1 MRAMRE
7 IDIKVERLARLARA
21 EGVGGILL
29 NTQPNFAWLTGG
41 RSNRIDGSREHGAGS
56 LLVSDRGER
65 FVIANNIEMPRLVD
79 EALADLRFAPCEYH
93 WTAEQADAGQ
103 PITTA
108 RRAVGGR
115 EVACDGAMAGGKP
128 IEPAIAAARTL
139 LTDAEVAR
147 YRALGCD
154 VGRVL
159 GQLCR
164 TITPG
169 LEESEIAARMAAA
182 VLNAHARPI
191 VTMVAADDRIDR
203 YRHPVPT
210 SRVWRSRVLL
220 VLCAQR
226 DGLIVSLSRMVVAG
240 QPADEVMC
248 RTAATGRVFE
258 RLLQATRP
266 ATTGAE
272 LFAVA
277 AQAYRDA
284 GYPGEEARHHQG
296 GAIAYRSREWL
307 AHPHS
312 REIVQRQQAFA
323 WNPSITGTKVEDT
336 VVLVDGQTDVI
347 SASPSWPTIPVRVNG
362 QTLAAAAPLV
372 I

>member
-1 MRAMRE
+1 MRGVQE

-29 NTQPNFAWLTGG
+29 NSQPNFAWLTGG

-79 EALADLRFAPCEYH
+79 EALAHLEFAPCEYH
-93 WTAEQADAGQ
+93 WTAEQADPGHA
-103 PITTA
+103 IATA

-115 EVACDGAMAGGKP
+115 EVACDGAMGGGTP
-128 IEPAIAAARTL
+128 IEPKIAAARAL
-139 LTDAEVAR
+139 LTDSEVAR

-154 VGRVL
+154 MGRVL
-159 GQLCR
+159 GHFCR
-164 TITPG
+164 TLTPG
-169 LEESEIAARMAAA
+169 LEERAIATRMASA
-182 VLNAHARPI
+182 VLDADARPI

-210 SRVWRSRVLL
+210 SRAWRSRVLL
-220 VLCAQR
+220 VVCAQR
-226 DGLIVSLSRMVVAG
+226 DGLIVSLSRMVMAG
-240 QPADEVMC
+240 QPTDDVMC
-248 RTAATGRVFE
+248 RMSATAQVFE
-258 RLLQATRP
+258 RLVQATRP
-266 ATTGAE
+266 AATGAE

-284 GYPGEEARHHQG
+284 GYPGEETHHHQG

-307 AHPHS
+307 AHPYS
-312 REIVQRQQAFA
+312 RDVVQRQQAFA

-336 VVLVDGQTDVI
+336 ALLVDGQIDLI
-347 SASPSWPTIPVRVNG
+347 SASPSWPALPVRVNG
-362 QTLAAAAPLV
+362 QTLAAAAPLM